1 MSYENHF
8 ISIVKKLRSETQSIK
23 GKLRAQNID
32 HDKAWKLEN
41 EMAKLQNI
49 ISQFDTKKV
58 KPRKLSNGL
67 VVNVFILDAF
77 LKKLKQFDY
86 DLVETSD
93 GLELRYWSKKQ
104 PDKSKGKMI
113 FYALDRYLL
122 FEIPFLEES
131 YRVVK
136 LEKALA

>member
-1 MSYENHF
+1 MSYEDHF
-8 ISIVKKLRSETQSIK
+8 NSIVKKLRSEAKSIK

-32 HDKAWKLEN
+32 RDKEWKLEN
-41 EMAKLQNI
+41 QLAKLQNT

-58 KPRKLSNGL
+58 KPRKLSNGS

-77 LKKLKQFDY
+77 LKRLKQFDHE
-86 DLVETSD
+86 LVETSD
-93 GLELRYWSKKQ
+93 GLELRYWSKKL
-104 PDKSKGKMI
+104 PELSKGKMT

-122 FEIPFLEES
+122 FEIPLLEET

-136 LEKALA
+136 LDKALA

>member
-1 MSYENHF
+1 MSYEDHF
-8 ISIVKKLRSETQSIK
+8 NSIVKKLRSEAKSIK

-32 HDKAWKLEN
+32 HDKEWKLEN
-41 EMAKLQNI
+41 QLAKLQNT

-58 KPRKLSNGL
+58 KPRKLSNGS

-77 LKKLKQFDY
+77 LKRLKQFDHE
-86 DLVETSD
+86 LVETSD
-93 GLELRYWSKKQ
+93 GLELRYWSKKL
-104 PDKSKGKMI
+104 PELSKGKMT

-122 FEIPFLEES
+122 FEIPLLEET

-136 LEKALA
+136 LDKALA